1 MLLAGNDADLPV
13 GHTNACTAA
22 LCNNNVGTATNTKSS
37 EALAVE
43 ALARAAERTAVA
55 AAAAGSTGAAV
66 ARASP
71 VEERGGGGKWTEA
84 IEQLEKERG
93 GGQTPSLGA
102 FERAIQALGAGRKWA
117 EAVGLMSE
125 VEEAGMVPDEDT
137 YSGVIRDCC
146 KSGRIEEAT
155 RMLNAMIS
163 KGYKP
168 PQGVVNTVLDTCTTR
183 KNTRKVTKV
192 LLAMRAQGLDVDDAT
207 YRKAMKACAM
217 ANDPTQVVGVWE
229 LFVGKGRVVTDVA
242 AAEVS
247 RVARAMGAL
256 GDWKGII
263 GLLGTKSTAGGG
275 SLPDL
280 DRLSYNWLVS
290 AHAQLGDAKAVLASI
305 EDMGRNGHP
314 ADADTYSLAFKAFVK
329 SGGRHWGAALDVF
342 RAMQSSSAETT
353 PRGVGGGV
361 VEGEGVGVAEVE
373 ASAGV
378 SSDVLSTDVWCKTV
392 TTVAQ
397 GSPPR
402 KALSAAL
409 SLMEEAQQAGVEVDA
424 ATMDAVL
431 TALGRAKGK
440 DEKLLA
446 LFRQAEERG
455 LRLKRQSY
463 AWAVVAYKRC
473 GKAKEALDSA
483 VSFSERG
490 IVMTVVGWNAAM
502 HAVSVTGEPGKA
514 LELLEEAKSKG
525 VKLTEVTYATAIGAC
540 AKATTNVKANA
551 RKVHCLHGAHL

>member
-1 MLLAGNDADLPV
+1 MLFEGNDADLPV

-22 LCNNNVGTATNTKSS
+22 LCNRNFGTATNAKSS

-43 ALARAAERTAVA
+43 ALARTAERTAVA
-55 AAAAGSTGAAV
+55 AAAAAGSAGAAV

-71 VEERGGGGKWTEA
+71 VEKQSGGGKRKEA

-93 GGQTPSLGA
+93 GGLTPSLGA
-102 FERAIQALGAGRKWA
+102 FERAIQALGAARKWA

-146 KSGRIEEAT
+146 KSGRIEEAS
-155 RMLNAMIS
+155 RMLTAMIC

-168 PQGVVNTVLDTCTTR
+168 PQEVVNTVLDTCTTR

-192 LLAMRAQGLDVDDAT
+192 LLAMRAQGLDADDAT
-207 YRKAMKACAM
+207 YRKAIKACAM

-229 LFVGKGRVVTDVA
+229 LFVGKGRIVTDVA

-263 GLLGTKSTAGGG
+263 GLLGTRSTAGGG
-275 SLPDL
+275 PLPDL

-290 AHAQLGDAKAVLASI
+290 AHAQLGDAKAVLTSI

-342 RAMQSSSAETT
+342 RTMQSSSGVTT
-353 PRGVGGGV
+353 PREVVMEGG
-361 VEGEGVGVAEVE
+361 GVGVAEVE
-373 ASAGV
+373 ASVGV
-378 SSDVLSTDVWCKTV
+378 SSEFLSTDVWCKTI
-392 TTVAQ
+392 TAVAQ
-397 GSPPR
+397 
-402 KALSAAL
+402 
-409 SLMEEAQQAGVEVDA
+409 
-424 ATMDAVL
+424 
-431 TALGRAKGK
+431 
-440 DEKLLA
+440 
-446 LFRQAEERG
+446 
-455 LRLKRQSY
+455 
-463 AWAVVAYKRC
+463 
-473 GKAKEALDSA
+473 
-483 VSFSERG
+483 
-490 IVMTVVGWNAAM
+490 
-502 HAVSVTGEPGKA
+502 
-514 LELLEEAKSKG
+514 
-525 VKLTEVTYATAIGAC
+525 
-540 AKATTNVKANA
+540 
-551 RKVHCLHGAHL
+551 